1 MSENEWRNR
10 KQELIDED
18 NKKSEIEDRGTENIV
33 FNIIFGQQEE

>member
-33 FNIIFGQQEE
+33 FNIIFGHQEE